1 MIGSIDALSI
11 IPDPKNYTGSKM
23 RFIGLEKQLSIS
35 YIKENQYYNKAERND
50 AIAEISEEWR
60 KTEQARN
67 NAQ

>member
-35 YIKENQYYNKAERND
+35 YIKENQYFNKTEREN
-50 AIAEISEEWR
+50 ALAEISEEWR
-60 KTEQARN
+60 KTEQSRN
-67 NAQ
+67 TAQ